1 MEGTY
6 LNEALLLCLIQSDI
20 NSELTVE
27 IMFGDNLS
35 FSSYFIYIVELG
47 GNKEVILPLFTN
59 YYDESLLLK
68 EKLKL
73 NF

>member
-20 NSELTVE
+20 SRNYL
-27 IMFGDNLS
+27 FGDNLS

-47 GNKEVILPLFTN
+47 SNKEVILPLFTN
-59 YYDESLLLK
+59 YYDESLLCK